1 MQETSAQEVA
11 IAEATIRV
19 IVHQGFDQVSVRKVA
34 QEAGIAPGT
43 VQYHM
48 GTRKQLLEQA
58 LNRSVARQNERVEA
72 LPLSQDPLEH
82 MTRALLELLPTGETQ
97 REDAALWV
105 VMGAAASTHGWLA
118 EMYQKELTVFQQDIA
133 QSISAWLHSKGE
145 KTNPEEITRTARL
158 ITALVNGLTLDY
170 LNATPSPQLTADIQ
184 ADLTSG
190 LRRIFGLR

>member
-48 GTRKQLLEQA
+48 GTRKELLEQA
-58 LNRSVARQNERVEA
+58 LRRSIGRQNERVEA
-72 LPLSQDPLEH
+72 LPLSQDPLEQ

-170 LNATPSPQLTADIQ
+170 LNATPSPQVTADIQ

>member
-19 IVHQGFDQVSVRKVA
+19 IVRQGFDQVSVRKVA

-58 LNRSVARQNERVEA
+58 LHRSVARQNERVEE
-72 LPLSQDPLEH
+72 LPLCQDPLEQ

-118 EMYQKELTVFQQDIA
+118 EMYQKELRVFQQDIA

-145 KTNPEEITRTARL
+145 KTSPEEITRTARL

-170 LNATPSPQLTADIQ
+170 LNATPSPQVTADIQ